1 MPNADTPTKFAIQ
14 DVFYI
19 LLRDPVSMDLIAYLE
34 DIKTSGLENTIEMVY
49 PTGGRGII
57 YSSLYSAMSK
67 ANPFKCWKFLKLN

>member
-49 PTGGRGII
+49 PTG
-57 YSSLYSAMSK
+57 
-67 ANPFKCWKFLKLN
+67 